1 MENKM
6 TAQNRPTI
14 WEIGGWAFGIVVITI
29 GVLNIF
35 LVHPV
40 PGLAYLLL
48 SLVYLP
54 PANAWV
60 KKKFETTIPIIL
72 KLILAIVLVMFT
84 LGVSDL
90 GDMIDK
96 L

>member
-1 MENKM
+1 MKENIK
-6 TAQNRPTI
+6 
-14 WEIGGWAFGIVVITI
+14 AFNVLSWLFALLVFAAGIANLI
-29 GVLNIF
+29 

-40 PGLAYLLL
+40 PGLAYLLI

-54 PANAWV
+54 PFNEFL
-60 KKKFETTIPIIL
+60 KKSLGFSILPGIKIIL
-72 KLILAIVLVMFT
+72 GIVLVMFT

>member
-1 MENKM
+1 MENE
-6 TAQNRPTI
+6 TAMHQRPGIRTI
-14 WEIGGWAFGIVVITI
+14 SGWVFGILVFTI

-40 PGLAYLLL
+40 PGIAYLLL
-48 SLVYLP
+48 SLVYFP
-54 PANAWV
+54 PASAYSSKKLGFSIPMAV
-60 KKKFETTIPIIL
+60 KIIL
-72 KLILAIVLVMFT
+72 GIVLVMFT